1 MSSFDPSLGITY
13 GEYLRRK
20 GIQVKGDRSAARRRE
35 TRDEHG
41 RIVRT
46 VTKMTDSGAI
56 TTDRDRTD
64 ERGGAHR
71 DVHVHMPTIT
81 GAAGAL
87 TPGVRTR

>member
-13 GEYLRRK
+13 GQWLRDK
-20 GIQVKGDRSAARRRE
+20 GIQVKGDRSATRQRE

-46 VTKMTDSGAI
+46 VTHMTDSGAVA
-56 TTDRDRTD
+56 TTRNRTD
-64 ERGGAHR
+64 ERGGTHQ